1 MYAPH
6 SRLVWPAIHQDNL
19 AEQYAHRLLLK
30 LLRQLLT
37 CSRADDFVPLLQFWL
52 SSKKTQVRH
61 SMCCACRDH
70 EQCHAAI
77 VSGGQQLRMSLD
89 LLQADEGYIGGQGS
103 VGPGDHK
110 GQTGKFEPRST
121 T

>member
-1 MYAPH
+1 MW
-6 SRLVWPAIHQDNL
+6 LAIHQENL

-30 LLRQLLT
+30 LLCQMLT
-37 CSRADDFVPLLQFWL
+37 CSRADCFPPLLQFWL

-61 SMCCACRDH
+61 SALLSNVETSMD
-70 EQCHAAI
+70 
-77 VSGGQQLRMSLD
+77 GGQQLLTSVD
-89 LLQADEGYIGGQGS
+89 LLQADEGYLGGQGS